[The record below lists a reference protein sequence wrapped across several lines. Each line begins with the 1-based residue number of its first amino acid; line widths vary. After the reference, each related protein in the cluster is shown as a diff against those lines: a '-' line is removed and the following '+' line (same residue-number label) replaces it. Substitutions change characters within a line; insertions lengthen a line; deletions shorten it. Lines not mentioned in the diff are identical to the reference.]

1 MSSVIINGEP
11 GTQLE
16 SSDRAIQYGD
26 GVFETLAWRDSGLE
40 FWPQHMARMQ
50 QACKQLKL
58 PVIDPAIWI
67 QDIAQLALGER
78 AVIKLILSRGTGGRG
93 YAFSDKLQ
101 PGRIVA
107 AYDWPNYSPQLNK
120 QGIALRRCTTP
131 VSVNTVLAGIKHLNR
146 LDNVL
151 ARNEWQD
158 SAIAEGLMCDID
170 DNVIEGTMSNL
181 FAIKQS
187 ILYTPLLNRAGVRG
201 VMREQIILI
210 ANRLKLSVI
219 ERDIK
224 VNELMT
230 MDELFMTNSLIGIW
244 PVIKF
249 ENAHYAVGK
258 ITQQL
263 QQQLQQDLRTHV
275 TTL

>member
-11 GTQLE
+11 GTQLA

-26 GVFETLAWRDSGLE
+26 GVFETLAWRDRGLE

-58 PVIDPAIWI
+58 PVIDPTIWL
-67 QDIAQLALGER
+67 QDISQLTLGER

-101 PGRIVA
+101 PSRLVA
-107 AYDWPNYSPQLNK
+107 AYAWPNYSPQLNT
-120 QGIALRRCTTP
+120 QGIALRRCATP
-131 VSVNTVLAGIKHLNR
+131 VSMNTALAGIKHLNR

-181 FAIKQS
+181 FAVKQS
-187 ILYTPLLNRAGVRG
+187 VLYTPLLNRAGVRG
-201 VMREQIILI
+201 VIREQIILI

-224 VNELMT
+224 VNELLT
-230 MDELFMTNSLIGIW
+230 MDELFITNSLIGIW

-258 ITQQL
+258 MTQQL